1 MATCPSGHESAS
13 DDFCD
18 VCGVLIGAAPSLGPG
33 LDPDAGPA
41 MGSGSGMEGGSA
53 AEGRAAGDRAAGG
66 TEADGTVAGAALR
79 WSESCPQCGTPRDGQ
94 FCESC
99 GYNFAAPGGGAGHAA
114 PVQPQPGPAAQL
126 PGAAVP
132 DAPVPGPQITDPQA
146 ASASVPDAHARDA
159 QVPDA
164 RAASAQIT
172 DPQATFDPWPAV
184 SVPAGPVPGGA
195 GPAGASPEGAAPSA
209 AGPAAAGPAASVP
222 AASVPAGPAG
232 AAWTAVVSA
241 DRAYYDSVQAAG
253 APDAADIGFP
263 AYCPQRRFPLDRAEI
278 RIGRHSASSGISPE
292 IDLSVAPADP
302 GISRLHA
309 VLLRAADGSWSIV
322 DPGSANG
329 TLLNGAELAP
339 GQVVP
344 VRDGDRIHLGAWTEL
359 RLTCGA

>member
-1 MATCPSGHESAS
+1 VATCPSGHESGS

-41 MGSGSGMEGGSA
+41 PVTDS
-53 AEGRAAGDRAAGG
+53 
-66 TEADGTVAGAALR
+66 TVSGAAPR
-79 WSESCPQCGTPRDGQ
+79 WSESCPACGTARDGQ

-99 GYNFAAPGGGAGHAA
+99 GHNFAAPGAQA
-114 PVQPQPGPAAQL
+114 P
-126 PGAAVP
+126 
-132 DAPVPGPQITDPQA
+132 DTKTTI
-146 ASASVPDAHARDA
+146 
-159 QVPDA
+159 
-164 RAASAQIT
+164 
-172 DPQATFDPWPAV
+172 DPWPAV
-184 SVPAGPVPGGA
+184 PVPAGPVPA
-195 GPAGASPEGAAPSA
+195 GP
-209 AGPAAAGPAASVP
+209 
-222 AASVPAGPAG
+222 VPAGPVPAGPALAGPALAG

-241 DRAYYDSVQAAG
+241 DRAYYDTVQAAG
-253 APDAADIGFP
+253 GQDAASIEFP
-263 AYCPQRRFPLDRAEI
+263 AYCPQRRFPLDRAEV

-309 VLLRAADGSWSIV
+309 VLLRAADGSWAIV

-359 RLTCGA
+359 RLTRGG

>member
-1 MATCPSGHESAS
+1 MATCPSGHQSAS

-41 MGSGSGMEGGSA
+41 IGTGNSVTGGSA
-53 AEGRAAGDRAAGG
+53 AAS
-66 TEADGTVAGAALR
+66 TETGGTVAGAAFR
-79 WSESCPQCGTPRDGQ
+79 WSESCPRCGTPRDGQ
-94 FCESC
+94 FCENC
-99 GYNFAAPGGGAGHAA
+99 GYNFAAPGGRAAPAA
-114 PVQPQPGPAAQL
+114 PVQAQPGPAAQL
-126 PGAAVP
+126 PGALVP
-132 DAPVPGPQITDPQA
+132 DAYAPGPQVPDVPAASAPGPAAQLPDVQA
-146 ASASVPDAHARDA
+146 ASPDIA
-159 QVPDA
+159 
-164 RAASAQIT
+164 
-172 DPQATFDPWPAV
+172 DPKATFDPWPAV

-195 GPAGASPEGAAPSA
+195 GPGGAAPSA
-209 AGPAAAGPAASVP
+209 PGSAAAGPAVPGTAASVP
-222 AASVPAGPAG
+222 AAPAG

-241 DRAYYDSVQAAG
+241 DRAYYDSIQAAG
-253 APDAADIGFP
+253 GPDAAHIEFP

-309 VLLRAADGSWSIV
+309 VLLRAADGSWAIV

-359 RLTCGA
+359 RLTREA